1 MTHFRTRGGSLR
13 IRNGLLFDGSSAA
26 LVERD
31 LVIRDGVMLDAD
43 DSALDGIAEIDARG
57 GVVTPGFIDAHL
69 HAYAVSL
76 NLLHNETRHLS
87 YVALLARKR
96 LGAAL
101 RRGFTTVRDVAGGDA
116 GLHTAIEQGL
126 FTSPRYFY
134 SGAALSQ
141 TGGHGDPTS
150 PDDTLCFH
158 GGPGLEIVDGVDA
171 LRIAVRSRLHGG
183 AHAIKIMASGGVTSP
198 TDPLK
203 IPQYSLAEIR
213 VVSEEAARR
222 GSYVAAHAYSSEA
235 IQHALR
241 GGVRSIE
248 HGNLLDEETARA
260 MADAGAYLVPTL
272 VTYDAM
278 SRHGGE
284 LGMTSIGLA
293 KNAEVLDLGKTAI
306 ERASGA
312 GVPVGFG
319 SDLMGAL
326 ESEQLHGLRLQSE
339 VSGVLELLRSV
350 TSVNAALLRNDRI
363 GRIGPGAFGDVLIF
377 DGNPLDDPA
386 LLWSDRR
393 PRVVLDGVPVEPGF
407 GP

>member
-1 MTHFRTRGGSLR
+1 MTRFRTRGGSIR
-13 IRNGLLFDGSSAA
+13 IRNGLLFDGTSASLIA
-26 LVERD
+26 RD

-43 DSALDGIAEIDARG
+43 EPAPAGIPEIDARG

-116 GLHTAIEQGL
+116 GLHAAIEEGL

-134 SGAALSQ
+134 TGAALSQ
-141 TGGHGDPTS
+141 TGGHGDATA

-158 GGPGLEIVDGVDA
+158 GGPGLEIVDGAEA
-171 LRIAVRSRLHGG
+171 LRVAVRSRLHGG

-198 TDPLK
+198 SDPLM
-203 IPQYSLAEIR
+203 IPQYSLEEIR
-213 VVSEEAARR
+213 AVTEEAGRR

-248 HGNLLDEETARA
+248 HGNLLDDETARA
-260 MADAGAYLVPTL
+260 MAGAGAYLVPTL

-278 SRHGGE
+278 SRHGSE
-284 LGMTSIGLA
+284 LGMTAVGLA
-293 KNAEVLDLGKTAI
+293 KNAEVLDQGRIAI
-306 ERASGA
+306 ERANAA

-319 SDLMGAL
+319 SDLMGEL
-326 ESEQLHGLRLQSE
+326 ETEQLQGLRLQSE
-339 VSGVLELLRSV
+339 VAGVLQLLRSV
-350 TSVNAALLRNDRI
+350 TSVNAALLRNDRL
-363 GRIGPGAFGDVLIF
+363 GRIGPGAVGDVLIF
-377 DGNPLDDPA
+377 DGNPFDEPL
-386 LLWSDRR
+386 LLWDDRR
-393 PRVVLDGVPVEPGF
+393 PRVVLDGVPVAPRGAA
-407 GP
+407 

>member
-1 MTHFRTRGGSLR
+1 MTNFRNRGGSLR
-13 IRNGLLFDGSSAA
+13 IRNGLLFDGSSVA
-26 LVERD
+26 LVEQD
-31 LVIRDGVMLDAD
+31 LVIRDGVMLDAG
-43 DSALDGIAEIDARG
+43 DSAPDDIAEIDARG

-87 YVALLARKR
+87 YVALLSRKR

-116 GLHTAIEQGL
+116 GLQNAIEEGL

-134 SGAALSQ
+134 SGPALSQ

-158 GGPGLEIVDGVDA
+158 SGPGLEIVDGVDA

-203 IPQYSLAEIR
+203 IPQYSLEEIR
-213 VVSEEAARR
+213 VVSEEASRR
-222 GSYVAAHAYSSEA
+222 GSYVAAHAYSPEA

-248 HGNLLDEETARA
+248 HGNLLDEESARA
-260 MADAGAYLVPTL
+260 MSDAGAYLVPTL

-278 SRHGGE
+278 SRHGGD

-306 ERASGA
+306 ERAYGA
-312 GVPVGFG
+312 GVAVGFG
-319 SDLMGAL
+319 SDLMGGL

-363 GRIGPGAFGDVLIF
+363 GRIAPGALGDVLIF
-377 DGNPLDDPA
+377 DGNPLEDPA

-393 PRVVLDGVPVEPGF
+393 PRVVLDGVLVGPGSQT
-407 GP
+407 

>member
-1 MTHFRTRGGSLR
+1 MTRFRARGGSLR
-13 IRNGLLFDGSSAA
+13 IRNGLLFDGSSPSLLA
-26 LVERD
+26 RD
-31 LVIRDGVMLDAD
+31 LVIRDGVMLDVD
-43 DSALDGIAEIDARG
+43 DPVPDGIPEIDARG

-116 GLHTAIEQGL
+116 GLHSAIEEGL

-141 TGGHGDPTS
+141 TGGHGDPAS

-203 IPQYSLAEIR
+203 IPQYSLEEIR

-222 GSYVAAHAYSSEA
+222 ASYVAAHAYSSEA
-235 IQHALR
+235 IRHALA

-278 SRHGGE
+278 SRHGAD
-284 LGMTSIGLA
+284 LGMTSVGLA

-306 ERASGA
+306 EHAFGA

-319 SDLMGAL
+319 SDLMGGL

-339 VSGVLELLRSV
+339 VLGVLELLRSV
-350 TSVNAALLRNDRI
+350 TSVNAALLRNDRV
-363 GRIGPGAFGDVLIF
+363 GRIGPGACGDVLIF

-407 GP
+407 EP

>member
-1 MTHFRTRGGSLR
+1 MTHFRTRRGSLR
-13 IRNGLLFDGSSAA
+13 IRNGLLFDGSSAS
-26 LVERD
+26 LVARD
-31 LVIRDGVMLDAD
+31 LVIRDGVMLDSD
-43 DSALDGIAEIDARG
+43 DSGPDGIAEIDARG

-87 YVALLARKR
+87 YVALLARTR

-116 GLHTAIEQGL
+116 GLHSAIEEGL

-171 LRIAVRSRLHGG
+171 LRVAVRSRLLGG
-183 AHAIKIMASGGVTSP
+183 AHVIKIMASGGVTSP

-203 IPQYSLAEIR
+203 IPQYSLEEIG

-222 GSYVAAHAYSSEA
+222 GSYVAAHAYSPEA

-248 HGNLLDEETARA
+248 HGNLLDDETARA

-278 SRHGGE
+278 SRHGAD

-293 KNAEVLDLGKTAI
+293 KNAEVLDCGKTAI
-306 ERASGA
+306 ERARGA

-319 SDLMGAL
+319 SDLMGGL

-339 VSGVLELLRSV
+339 VSGVLDLLRSV
-350 TSVNAALLRNDRI
+350 TSVNAALLRNDRL
-363 GRIGPGAFGDVLIF
+363 GRIGAGAHGDVLIF
-377 DGNPLDDPA
+377 DGNPLEDPG
-386 LLWSDRR
+386 LLWDDRR
-393 PRVVLDGVPVEPGF
+393 PQVVLDGVPVAPGAVA
-407 GP
+407 